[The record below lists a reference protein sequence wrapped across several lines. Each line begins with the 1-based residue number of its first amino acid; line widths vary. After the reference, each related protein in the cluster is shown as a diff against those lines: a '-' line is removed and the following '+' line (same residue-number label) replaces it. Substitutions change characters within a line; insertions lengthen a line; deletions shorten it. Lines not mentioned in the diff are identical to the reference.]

1 MINANEIL
9 ERWKTI
15 IDQCDSTPALEWVAY
30 QLNRKGMLTEELKA
44 AMAERIDQLETERK
58 EAGV

>member
-1 MINANEIL
+1 MINKDEIL
-9 ERWKTI
+9 NRWKDI
-15 IDQCDSTPALEWVAY
+15 IAHAESTPALEWVAY